1 MEIMVY
7 AKVQGEKHFIN
18 VYDDLQ
24 TLKSEVYSELTAH
37 SKTEWIR
44 SIFFSING
52 EEFKL
57 FTGDEK

>member
-7 AKVQGEKHFIN
+7 AKVQGTKHFIN

-24 TLKSEVYSELTAH
+24 TLKSEVHSELVAH
-37 SKTEWIR
+37 SKTEWIC